1 MEIFLNPQLWA
12 ATLAMATPLAL
23 PALGGTFSERSGVV
37 NIAMEGIM
45 LIAAFFAVVFAHAT
59 GSAWLGL

>member
-45 LIAAFFAVVFAHAT
+45 LIAAFLQLYLLMRLVA
-59 GSAWLGL
+59 LG